1 MFFFRKVLFNFNCL
15 ILFICL
21 TPFSAKS
28 LNAFEMS
35 LIGIGTA
42 LVYNQYFDKS
52 LNEKS
57 EIYQKSRI
65 INDFYESKKVE
76 IDASEFSLLP
86 IQEKMMIIEVIHSY
100 NN

>member
-1 MFFFRKVLFNFNCL
+1 MIFFRKVLFNWKCV
-15 ILFICL
+15 ILLFCL
-21 TPFSAKS
+21 TPFFVKS
-28 LNAFEMS
+28 LNVFEMS

-57 EIYQKSRI
+57 EIYHKSRI
-65 INDFYESKKVE
+65 INDYYESKKVE
-76 IDASEFSLLP
+76 IGVNEFSLLP
-86 IQEKMMIIEVIHSY
+86 IQEKMMVIETIHSY